1 MKISELLCNNDLD
14 LKISS
19 SSGSNYRASLY
30 WKDKE
35 VELKRGCCVGGL
47 YGTGNTIDEAINDL
61 ISEIMETHR
70 IKVNKNTQE
79 DSYYVSIADLY
90 Q

>member
-1 MKISELLCNNDLD
+1 MKISELLSNGDLY
-14 LKISS
+14 LKITS
-19 SSGSNYRASLY
+19 SSGTDYRVSLY
-30 WKDKE
+30 WEDKE

-47 YGTGNTIDEAINDL
+47 HGTGNTINEAINDL
-61 ISEIMETHR
+61 TSEIRETHR

-79 DSYYVSIADLY
+79 ESYYISIDDLY

>member
-1 MKISELLCNNDLD
+1 MKISELLSNNDLD

-19 SSGSNYRASLY
+19 STATGYRAELY
-30 WKDKE
+30 WKDKY

-47 YGTGNTIDEAINDL
+47 YGVGSTINEAIENLTD
-61 ISEIMETHR
+61 EIMETHR
-70 IKVNKNTQE
+70 IKVNKYTQE
-79 DSYYVSIADLY
+79 DSYYINIDTLY